1 MIVSGTKHYKRN
13 KYSAWQRVNEPGTMS
28 PNLRVVRED
37 LPEEVRSKIRSK
49 DMMTKPDKT

>member
-1 MIVSGTKHYKRN
+1 
-13 KYSAWQRVNEPGTMS
+13 MS